1 MSEPRTAKDHLARGI
16 ELFEATQYEAAHEE
30 FEEAWLST
38 QGADSDFYK
47 GLVQAAIA
55 MHHFQRGNLEG
66 AARLYSGH
74 RRYLAAYVPAHLGVD
89 VAALLVEMQR
99 VLQPVV
105 RRSGDATPTFDA
117 ARRPKLTQLRG
128 DART

>member
-1 MSEPRTAKDHLARGI
+1 MTEPHAAQDHLARGI
-16 ELFEATQYEAAHEE
+16 ELFDAAEYEAAHEE

-74 RRYLAAYVPAHLGVD
+74 RRYLAAYIPAHLGVD
-89 VAALLVEMQR
+89 VNALLAEMQR

-105 RRSGDATPTFDA
+105 RRTPETLPTFDRA
-117 ARRPKLTQLRG
+117 QRPKLSHSPPGGER
-128 DART
+128 